1 LKNRLTF
8 RSSTSISYLLKKI
21 FKQNTY
27 IILGL
32 LLILMTLLPFIL
44 NSYFVHVIN
53 IIGIFIIM
61 SLSLDI
67 ALGRAGLIHIAP
79 TAFYG
84 IGAYFTGIFILR
96 VMPNTAFAY
105 WLALPLVIILTGF
118 IGFLVVLPGLR
129 LKGMFFAVATIGF
142 GEVAFSIFNNWT
154 DMTGGSYGLKGI
166 PRPQIMSFIIDSNV
180 KFYFF
185 IYFFV
190 IIVCILVFRLVNG
203 PTGRAWMAVRE
214 DEIGATSLGIN
225 IKRAKIEAFVTSAI
239 LSGVAGWIFA
249 PYVTYLSPNNF
260 TEQEAI
266 FVLTM
271 VILGG
276 RGSFIGPIFGAALLI
291 FLQEIFRQI
300 ESFRMLVYSLILLI
314 VIIYRPQ
321 GLFGRLKK

>member
-1 LKNRLTF
+1 MKNRLTF
-8 RSSTSISYLLKKI
+8 MSSIGFSLKEK
-21 FKQNTY
+21 FKQNMTLTY

-32 LLILMTLLPFIL
+32 FIILLPFLL
-44 NSYFVHVIN
+44 NSYLVHVIN

-67 ALGRAGLIHIAP
+67 ALGRAGLIHIAS

-84 IGAYFTGIFILR
+84 IGAYFTGIFMLR
-96 VMPNTAFAY
+96 VMPQTAFAY
-105 WLALPLVIILTGF
+105 WLALPLVIILTGL
-118 IGFLVVLPGLR
+118 IGFLLVLPCLR
-129 LKGMFFAVATIGF
+129 LRGMFFAVATIGF
-142 GEVAFSIFNNWT
+142 GEIAFSIFNNWV
-154 DMTGGSYGLKGI
+154 DMTGGPYGLKNI
-166 PRPQIMSFIIDSNV
+166 PRPQIMSFVIDSNV

-225 IKRAKIEAFVTSAI
+225 IKRAKTEAFITSTV
-239 LSGVAGWIFA
+239 LSGIAGWIFA
-249 PYVTYLSPNNF
+249 PYATYLSPNNF
-260 TEQEAI
+260 TELEAI

-271 VILGG
+271 VIVGG
-276 RGSFIGPIFGAALLI
+276 RGSFIGPIFGAVLLI
-291 FLQEIFRQI
+291 FLQEILRPI
-300 ESFRMLVYSLILLI
+300 ESFRMLVFSLILLI
-314 VIIYRPQ
+314 VIMYRPQ

>member
-1 LKNRLTF
+1 MSSIGFSLKE
-8 RSSTSISYLLKKI
+8 K
-21 FKQNTY
+21 FKQNMTLTY

-32 LLILMTLLPFIL
+32 FIILLPFLL
-44 NSYFVHVIN
+44 NSYHVHVIN

-84 IGAYFTGIFILR
+84 IGAYFTGIFMLR
-96 VMPNTAFAY
+96 VMPQTAFAY
-105 WLALPLVIILTGF
+105 WLALPLVIILTGL

-129 LKGMFFAVATIGF
+129 LRGMFFAVATIGF
-142 GEVAFSIFNNWT
+142 GEVAFSIFNNWV
-154 DMTGGSYGLKGI
+154 DMTGGPYGLKSI
-166 PRPQIMSFIIDSNV
+166 PRPQIMSFVIDSNV

-225 IKRAKIEAFVTSAI
+225 IKRAKIEAFITSAV
-239 LSGVAGWIFA
+239 LSGIAGWIFA

-260 TEQEAI
+260 TELEAI

-271 VILGG
+271 VIIGG
-276 RGSFIGPIFGAALLI
+276 RGSFIGPIFGAVLLI
-291 FLQEIFRQI
+291 FLQEILRPI
-300 ESFRMLVYSLILLI
+300 ESFRMLVFSLILLI